1 MNFFGHATIA
11 RLHDPTPRFVLGA
24 MLPDLWS
31 MAAVRVAELNH
42 PELTRGVAHHHE
54 TDRRFHAA
62 PAFRALCASALTAL
76 EAAGVARAPA
86 RAVGHVGSEL
96 LLDGLL
102 GEDPGARAAYGA
114 ALGVARTEDV
124 AGSLSYKEPR
134 DAMRMRGLF
143 ERLAQAPLP
152 GAYREPE
159 GVCDRLYVIL
169 SRRPRLALAATDR
182 DAVLDFLRFAQG
194 ELRRDAAELV
204 EALR

>member
-11 RLHDPTPRFVLGA
+11 RLHDPAPRFVLGA

-31 MAAVRVAELNH
+31 MATVRVAELNH
-42 PELTRGVAHHHE
+42 PELARGVAHHHE

-62 PAFRALCASALTAL
+62 PAFRALCASALTTL
-76 EAAGVARAPA
+76 EAAGVARAAA

-96 LLDGLL
+96 LLDGVL
-102 GEDPGARAAYGA
+102 GEDPDARAAYGA
-114 ALGVARTEDV
+114 ALSIARAEDV
-124 AGSLSYKEPR
+124 AGSLAYEEPR
-134 DAMRMRGLF
+134 DAARRRGLF

-152 GAYREPE
+152 FAYREPE
-159 GVCDRLYVIL
+159 GVCERLYLIL
-169 SRRPRLALAATDR
+169 GRRPRLALAPNDR

-194 ELRRDAAELV
+194 ELRRDAAALV